1 MFQQD
6 TLAQALKAAGQQL
19 TPAQLE
25 QMYEQA
31 GQEWEDY
38 LDQYEQRL
46 TKNYQQQTGRRV
58 VEAMDKMT
66 MLSMCRQLA
75 DEAIYVD
82 YIQPLTD
89 QISEAMPDWDED
101 EISPQDVLE
110 SPTLWKTH
118 WDLIPLN
125 PQMSKL
131 IYELW
136 PDKPSPWTTVANIY
150 LTVLEYQGKDYPDQ
164 AGSSLIPVIEQEV
177 AAAVQAM
184 NDAQ

>member
-1 MFQQD
+1 MFQQE

-66 MLSMCRQLA
+66 MLNMCHQLA

-82 YIQPLTD
+82 YIQPLTGSNERGNAGLGRGRD
-89 QISEAMPDWDED
+89 FPHRTCW
-101 EISPQDVLE
+101 SPRLYGRH
-110 SPTLWKTH
+110 TGT
-118 WDLIPLN
+118 
-125 PQMSKL
+125 
-131 IYELW
+131 
-136 PDKPSPWTTVANIY
+136 
-150 LTVLEYQGKDYPDQ
+150 
-164 AGSSLIPVIEQEV
+164 
-177 AAAVQAM
+177 
-184 NDAQ
+184 